1 MCCGCGGIDGCSVPL
16 KAASPSARLA
26 LSMGAPQW
34 TMMCFTHLQMVVLT
48 FLLSSW
54 AFSPLF
60 HKVEQSRC
68 VYPKWASTT
77 WTPHTYSVTSFSLA
91 SACCILPFRSDPASY
106 RFWSGSVL
114 LGIGLLSFTVCLS
127 WLQALMGGKHPIA
140 WLVSCIFQTGR
151 VRESHV
157 EIGLKNLKW
166 KWCLLC
172 VFRFLLCFI
181 GLLSVLVQYLWLLH
195 NHPLHHGWLY

>member
-1 MCCGCGGIDGCSVPL
+1 MGVPRGTEMCLTLV
-16 KAASPSARLA
+16 
-26 LSMGAPQW
+26 
-34 TMMCFTHLQMVVLT
+34 QMVVLM

-77 WTPHTYSVTSFSLA
+77 WTPHTYTVTSFSLA

-140 WLVSCIFQTGR
+140 WLVSYIFQTGR
-151 VRESHV
+151 VRGSHV
-157 EIGLKNLKW
+157 EIGLQNLKW
-166 KWCLLC
+166 EWCLLFC
-172 VFRFLLCFI
+172 LQIPLMLYWTVISSCAILVVIAQSSSSPWLA
-181 GLLSVLVQYLWLLH
+181 VLKAKE
-195 NHPLHHGWLY
+195 